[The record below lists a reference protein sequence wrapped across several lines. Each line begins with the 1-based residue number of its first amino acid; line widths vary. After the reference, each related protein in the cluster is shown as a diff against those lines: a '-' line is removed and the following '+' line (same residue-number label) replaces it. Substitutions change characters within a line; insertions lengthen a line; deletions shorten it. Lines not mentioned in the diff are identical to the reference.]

1 MANRATLTNDDLE
14 QISQAS
20 DNVLKKVRQKQ
31 EGFLSKGN
39 IVSFDDLKKRKGGN
53 QIKNDEI
60 ITGELINLDEY
71 RKKKGTEVEREIDR
85 LCKSKTEELG
95 GDDSF
100 ENALNLRVK
109 EMVVEDKI
117 ETNRDQIEKIKKI
130 IIENSENTSELSAEV
145 EAKKIVLQADS
156 LQENHIDEVRKIKA
170 EEFTKKFEEEAKKA
184 NPEITDD
191 QLKLVN
197 QYADLINQVYDGG
210 LEKWKKESIEANTDV
225 STGKLVSAWDD
236 VEGLVGLLKKT
247 PEEFEKIQDSYR
259 QIRKGFDG
267 LTLPFEKLSKLSSFE
282 RVMNSLQNSKLG
294 EVFELV
300 QGGGWMQRVDRLTG
314 GWLNRTIIETT
325 GKFVSKIGNQAARE
339 FIQNSVG
346 ILVKEGFNNGLRT
359 ILSGVLK
366 GGVQAAG
373 QAAASGAATGAGAA
387 ASGAATSASV
397 PVIGWIVAAAI
408 LAYQFLVK
416 PILKRINNFFK
427 NIGVSL
433 GIKDFFQDT
442 FGKFLGGIFNFIF
455 KTLALLVGLPA
466 LLAGLATTAIT
477 PVVIAVFAGFFG
489 YQTMQDNLVSSLV
502 PPVETTDQSNTS
514 TTESS
519 DGTTSSMPGS
529 DNAVIPGA
537 TSCSVAEKVVLTGQ
551 CRGNNRNVPMRA
563 DGRYSGRTI
572 CTSGCGPTAT
582 SEILQGQNKMY
593 TPKYLMSNRYLTTLS
608 GGKVDNPYYN
618 TYSGNGTTMSM
629 ARTTLMRVMGSGKV
643 TTVKSCSVTTMKGLI
658 CQGMAVLVHMRY
670 GNGGGH
676 YAVAV
681 AADNNGN
688 IWIKDNGNASVNI
701 YPGGSYYKRSGGK
714 KIDYCFGVKVK

>member
-294 EVFELV
+294 GVFGLI
-300 QGGGWMQRVDRLTG
+300 QGGGWMQKVDRLTG
-314 GWLNRTIIETT
+314 GWLNRTIIEIT
-325 GKFVSKIGNQAARE
+325 GKFISKIGNQVARE

-346 ILVKEGFNNGLRT
+346 ILAKEGFNNGLRT
-359 ILSGVLK
+359 ILTGLLK
-366 GGVQAAG
+366 GGVKTAGKAVGSAA
-373 QAAASGAATGAGAA
+373 AGAA
-387 ASGAATSASV
+387 AKTAAGTAAGVASG
-397 PVIGWIVAAAI
+397 PWGWIITAALAI
-408 LAYQFLVK
+408 GKWINKGLKKIGLDIVGKLKEKTAVTGNKFGDFLFRV
-416 PILKRINNFFK
+416 
-427 NIGVSL
+427 
-433 GIKDFFQDT
+433 
-442 FGKFLGGIFNFIF
+442 
-455 KTLALLVGLPA
+455 VGLPTITII
-466 LLAGLATTAIT
+466 GTTIML
-477 PVVIAVFAGFFG
+477 PVVIIVVFAGLFG

-514 TTESS
+514 TAESS